1 MDRLEVYQLLVK
13 ALVELFE
20 LDENS
25 ISMDSNFY
33 DDLDIDSID
42 AVDLMVH
49 LRDVFGQRVDPE
61 VFKEIRTVS
70 ECVDAL
76 ETLMQDSG

>member
-1 MDRLEVYQLLVK
+1 MDRSEVYQLLVE

-20 LDENS
+20 LDKNS

-49 LRDVFGQRVDPE
+49 LRDVSGQRVDPE